1 MNYRLFIVIKNMYI
15 ELDGLA
21 A

>member
-1 MNYRLFIVIKNMYI
+1 MSYRLFIVIKNMYI